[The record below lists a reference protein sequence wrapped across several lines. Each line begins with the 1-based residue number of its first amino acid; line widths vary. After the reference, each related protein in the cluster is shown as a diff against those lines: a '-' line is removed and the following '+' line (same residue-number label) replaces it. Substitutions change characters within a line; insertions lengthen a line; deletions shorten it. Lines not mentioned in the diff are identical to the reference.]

1 MIARKTVLEE
11 SKKTSKNTNEATIN
25 VIKYRNFLLSLR
37 HNIIRKGSLNIR
49 PTESI
54 FLLPN
59 KPNRLFMYLY

>member
-25 VIKYRNFLLSLR
+25 VIRYNSFLFSLR
-37 HNIIRKGSLNIR
+37 DNMIRKGSLNIS

-59 KPNRLFMYLY
+59 KPSRLFTYLY